1 MDVTNIIIVC
11 IITLNRLI
19 VWSIMSSSLV
29 IGAGPLADPLVV
41 CLRGIRAIFPSLRPG
56 EGRVEWNGGI
66 MEGTCVHWQGGVC
79 KLISYQVKYNYTQLL
94 IPATVFSC
102 SAPLLGWGATGR
114 SIREQGTSF
123 YR

>member
-41 CLRGIRAIFPSLRPG
+41 CLRGIRATLPRVRPG
-56 EGRVEWNGGI
+56 DGRVEWNGGI
-66 MEGTCVHWQGGVC
+66 VEGTYDHW
-79 KLISYQVKYNYTQLL
+79 
-94 IPATVFSC
+94 
-102 SAPLLGWGATGR
+102 
-114 SIREQGTSF
+114 
-123 YR
+123 